1 MSEAADFIS
10 KNIPAAHKFTKQSI
24 DKPFYVNADKRQL
37 VKAIY
42 YLVLSIIDKTVDGI
56 SIKMSTIIY
65 MDEPPTAE
73 ILITYN
79 SEESIEE
86 RKQEL
91 LKPFSDIK
99 NLGSELNV
107 PISNKIIEGHG
118 GCLDIKS
125 KEGINTY
132 IIKLPILD
140 RRGATVS
147 FKGGY
152 IDGQ

>member
-1 MSEAADFIS
+1 ME
-10 KNIPAAHKFTKQSI
+10 
-24 DKPFYVNADKRQL
+24 
-37 VKAIY
+37 
-42 YLVLSIIDKTVDGI
+42 
-56 SIKMSTIIY
+56 
-65 MDEPPTAE
+65 EPPTAE

-147 FKGGY
+147 FKGG
-152 IDGQ
+152 